1 MRHLLLPTLLVLAA
15 PSVWAARPM
24 TTDDARL
31 TDAQACQVETW
42 LHLHGKQKEWWALPA
57 CNPGGNFELTAGGA
71 LAYSEGSMQSGA
83 QVIQGKT
90 LFKPL
95 ETNGWGIG
103 LAAGYAT
110 QPGNGHSGSPYFYV
124 PASFSFADDRVV
136 IHTNLGYTRER
147 ENHQTRLTWGVGTE
161 LQSSER
167 LYVIAETYG
176 QDKGNAFFQTGLRYW
191 IVPNRVQIDTTYG
204 SQFGHLRE
212 ERWVS
217 IGLRL
222 ISPALF

>member
-1 MRHLLLPTLLVLAA
+1 MRHPLLAALLVLAA

-42 LHLHGKQKEWWALPA
+42 LHLHGQQKEWWALPA
-57 CNPGGNFELTAGGA
+57 CNPGGNFELTVGGA

-95 ETNGWGIG
+95 ETNDWGIG
-103 LAAGYAT
+103 LAAGYTT

-124 PASFSFADDRVV
+124 PASFSFADDRIV

-147 ENHQTRLTWGVGTE
+147 ENHQTRLTWGIGTE
-161 LQSSER
+161 LQTSER

-191 IVPNRVQIDTTYG
+191 IVPNRVQVDTTYG

-212 ERWVS
+212 ERWLS

>member
-1 MRHLLLPTLLVLAA
+1 M
-15 PSVWAARPM
+15 
-24 TTDDARL
+24 
-31 TDAQACQVETW
+31 
-42 LHLHGKQKEWWALPA
+42 
-57 CNPGGNFELTAGGA
+57 
-71 LAYSEGSMQSGA
+71 
-83 QVIQGKT
+83 
-90 LFKPL
+90 
-95 ETNGWGIG
+95 
-103 LAAGYAT
+103 
-110 QPGNGHSGSPYFYV
+110 
-124 PASFSFADDRVV
+124 PASFSFTDDRIV

-212 ERWVS
+212 ERWLS

>member
-1 MRHLLLPTLLVLAA
+1 MRRSLLPLLLAFSTAA
-15 PSVWAARPM
+15 HAARPM

-42 LHLHGKQKEWWALPA
+42 LHLHGSDKEWWALPA
-57 CNPGGNFELTAGGA
+57 CNPGGNLEITAGGA
-71 LAYSEGSMQSGA
+71 FAYGNGTMQSGA
-83 QVIQGKT
+83 QVVQMKT
-90 LFKPL
+90 LFRPL
-95 ETNGWGIG
+95 STNDWGIG
-103 LAAGYAT
+103 LAAGYTT
-110 QPGNGHSGSPYFYV
+110 QPGNGHSGAPYFYV
-124 PASFSFADDRVV
+124 PTSFSLADDRVV

-147 ENHQTRLTWGVGTE
+147 ENSQNRLTWGLGTE
-161 LQSSER
+161 LQATER

-191 IVPNRVQIDTTYG
+191 ILPNRVQIDTTYG
-204 SQFGHLRE
+204 SQFSHLRE

>member
-1 MRHLLLPTLLVLAA
+1 MRYLLPFLLAFSA
-15 PSVWAARPM
+15 TAHAARPM

-42 LHLHGKQKEWWALPA
+42 LHLHGSDKEWWALPA
-57 CNPGGNFELTAGGA
+57 CNPGGNLEITAGGA
-71 LAYSEGSMQSGA
+71 FAYGKGEMQSGA
-83 QVIQGKT
+83 QVLQMKT
-90 LFKPL
+90 LFRPL
-95 ETNGWGIG
+95 STNDWGIG
-103 LAAGYAT
+103 LAAGYTT

-124 PASFSFADDRVV
+124 PTSFSLADDRIV

-147 ENHQTRLTWGVGTE
+147 ENNQNRLTWGLGTE
-161 LQSSER
+161 LQASER

-204 SQFGHLRE
+204 SQFSHLRE
-212 ERWVS
+212 ERWIS

-222 ISPALF
+222 ISPTLF